1 MRQMLKKLADIG
13 AKYNCA
19 MVLIGH
25 MNKASGEKNL
35 YRGLGSIDIAAIARS
50 ILMIARDKDDPSIRY
65 MFPVKSSLAPEGTSI
80 AFSFDPVFGLKW
92 IGKCQIDQAQLA
104 YSDIGDNKKTLVSFQ
119 LGQME
124 DLIGNQLGDAGN
136 NFLRLGRGL
145 IINQDFVY
153 SIDVTRQRLVLS
165 DCNGCYHELSASREV
180 LTKLKAYIDVMVR
193 NG

>member
-1 MRQMLKKLADIG
+1 MYGRA
-13 AKYNCA
+13 
-19 MVLIGH
+19 H
-25 MNKASGEKNL
+25 RL
-35 YRGLGSIDIAAIARS
+35 YEGCISA
-50 ILMIARDKDDPSIRY
+50 SIRTVLCG
-65 MFPVKSSLAPEGTSI
+65 FIQAFAVFWVKLEKKSLSLYGSYSVNKIIVISKGSELLRIPSDRLVYVEAEGN
-80 AFSFDPVFGLKW
+80 
-92 IGKCQIDQAQLA
+92 
-104 YSDIGDNKKTLVSFQ
+104 YSNVVTQDNKVAMVSFQ